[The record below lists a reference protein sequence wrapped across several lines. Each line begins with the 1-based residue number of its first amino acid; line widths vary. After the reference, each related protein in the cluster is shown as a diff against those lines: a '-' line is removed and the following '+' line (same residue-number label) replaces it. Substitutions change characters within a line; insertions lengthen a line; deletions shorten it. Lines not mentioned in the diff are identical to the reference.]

1 MSRHAS
7 LKQRLL
13 ILALLGVT
21 VVWIGTAVITYQDAR
36 RELNE
41 VLDGHLAQAAAL
53 LIAQTSY
60 DLEEVET
67 EHVPLLHK
75 YARQVAFQIWEGGK
89 FLRLHSANA
98 PQQPLA
104 SAEQGFSDSRIED
117 TGWRVFS
124 TWDNSG
130 KFLIHVAERASVRD
144 ELARKVAKNL
154 LYPLLIALPL
164 LALLLWIA
172 ISRGLHPLVSLTRE
186 VAQREP
192 DNLAPLDSGAAP
204 AEVLPLIDRLNR
216 LFQRIA
222 ASMENER
229 RFTADAAHE
238 LRTPIAAIKAQAQV
252 ARGAQEDTARLH
264 ALNNVIV
271 GCDRAAHL
279 IEQLLTLAHLDA
291 APASVRELCALRAIA
306 AEALV
311 EVVPLSESK
320 GVHLELSDGAELS
333 VPGYPGLLRI
343 LLRNLI
349 DNAVR
354 YSLPGT
360 VVQVSVLQE
369 RGQTCIRVS
378 DNGSGIPE
386 AERDKVLE
394 RFYRPLGTGERGSG
408 LGLSIV
414 KRIAE
419 IHGASLQLAP
429 PQAGRGLSVT
439 LHFPQP

>member
-1 MSRHAS
+1 
-7 LKQRLL
+7 
-13 ILALLGVT
+13 
-21 VVWIGTAVITYQDAR
+21 
-36 RELNE
+36 
-41 VLDGHLAQAAAL
+41 
-53 LIAQTSY
+53 
-60 DLEEVET
+60 
-67 EHVPLLHK
+67 
-75 YARQVAFQIWEGGK
+75 
-89 FLRLHSANA
+89 
-98 PQQPLA
+98 
-104 SAEQGFSDSRIED
+104 
-117 TGWRVFS
+117 
-124 TWDNSG
+124 
-130 KFLIHVAERASVRD
+130 
-144 ELARKVAKNL
+144 
-154 LYPLLIALPL
+154 
-164 LALLLWIA
+164 
-172 ISRGLHPLVSLTRE
+172 
-186 VAQREP
+186 
-192 DNLAPLDSGAAP
+192 
-204 AEVLPLIDRLNR
+204 
-216 LFQRIA
+216 
-222 ASMENER
+222 
-229 RFTADAAHE
+229 
-238 LRTPIAAIKAQAQV
+238 
-252 ARGAQEDTARLH
+252 
-264 ALNNVIV
+264 
-271 GCDRAAHL
+271 
-279 IEQLLTLAHLDA
+279 LDA

-311 EVVPLSESK
+311 EVAPLSESK
-320 GVHLELSDGAELS
+320 GVQLELSEGAELS
-333 VPGYPGLLRI
+333 VPGYPGLLRV